1 MLPKARQ
8 NLILHWLHEEAS
20 LTTDA
25 LVDRLDVS
33 IMTVHRDLD
42 TLARDGLVTR
52 VHGGVTLPEE
62 RVGSK
67 PAIPSCHL
75 CGMPVPGRTSF
86 TVQVESGEL
95 FHACC
100 PHCGFLMMPQI
111 EPRSV
116 VSALTRD
123 FLYGRTMNVAQAF
136 YVLDSGVSLCCVPS
150 LLCFASRDDAV
161 RFQKG
166 FGGTVMTCSEAREY
180 LVSHHSDNGYSP

>member
-8 NLILHWLHEEAS
+8 NLILHWLQEEAS
-20 LTTDA
+20 LTTDT

-42 TLARDGLVTR
+42 TLARDGLVTK

-67 PAIPSCHL
+67 LMPTRHL

-86 TVQVESGEL
+86 TAGRPGDL

-100 PHCGFLMMPQI
+100 PHCGFLMSAADRRARRRLRPDARLPLRAHDERGSCVLRAGQRFRCAACPACCAS
-111 EPRSV
+111 PR
-116 VSALTRD
+116 ATTL
-123 FLYGRTMNVAQAF
+123 
-136 YVLDSGVSLCCVPS
+136 
-150 LLCFASRDDAV
+150 FASR
-161 RFQKG
+161 R
-166 FGGTVMTCSEAREY
+166 
-180 LVSHHSDNGYSP
+180 VSAER